1 VGPHPYVLAET
12 AAQQLRAAGGV
23 DAIDLAVV
31 LGSGWVGALDALGVE
46 HTVAMAA
53 LDGFPEP
60 TAAGHRAE
68 IRLGTLDGRTV
79 AVLAGRT
86 HYYEHRD
93 VAAAVHGVRTLAA
106 AGARG
111 LLLTNAAGSLRPEW
125 PPGTPVLIADHLN
138 LTGASPLLGPRF
150 VDLTDAYAQRL
161 RAVVGMVRPG
171 LPEGVYAQFAGP
183 QYETAAEVRMAGI
196 LGADLIG
203 MSTALETI
211 AAREAG
217 VEVLGISLVTNLAAG
232 LSDAP
237 VAHSEVLAAGRAAAA
252 ELGALLAGVLRA
264 WPR

>member
-1 VGPHPYVLAET
+1 MAE
-12 AAQQLRAAGGV
+12 LP
-23 DAIDLAVV
+23 
-31 LGSGWVGALDALGVE
+31 GS
-46 HTVAMAA
+46 
-53 LDGFPEP
+53 PEP
-60 TAAGHRAE
+60 TAAGHVPE

-86 HYYEHRD
+86 HFYEARD
-93 VAAAVHGVRTLAA
+93 ATAGAHGVRTLAA
-106 AGARG
+106 AGCAG
-111 LLLTNAAGSLRPEW
+111 LVLTNAAGSLRPEW

-150 VDLTDAYAQRL
+150 VDLTDAYAERL
-161 RAVVGMVRPG
+161 RTVARTVRPG

-183 QYETAAEVRMAGI
+183 QYETPAEVRMART
-196 LGADLIG
+196 LGADLVG

-217 VEVLGISLVTNLAAG
+217 VEVLGVSLVTNIAAG

-237 VAHSEVLAAGRAAAA
+237 VAHTDVLAVGQAAAG
-252 ELGALLAGVLRA
+252 ELGTLLAGILRA